1 MPRALLHVENQ
12 VYCEIDIG
20 NAPMPATPNLVD
32 SINIIEGFGQPV
44 PVLEMYL
51 YDQTGSLADE
61 FALMEGK
68 RIVVNI
74 GKSAD
79 QTTKRE
85 FRVFGF
91 SSLDTHAGPRLRVV
105 CILDAYKFVAE
116 SVSKAF
122 SGTSADAI
130 RRVASECGLQYDGPE
145 SAADE
150 MIWLNVCQNY
160 LSFTED
166 VALHGYMGKK
176 SCMYRILDSKKRL
189 IYKDLFSQLAQ
200 APEFRLMHNAVP
212 GDDSKDFI
220 IREMNTLSRGG
231 IVSHWLNYGQA
242 QYEHDLSGETVET
255 LKLNAPITKGF
266 PVHEVRDE
274 LEYSRKDMIWPDSGT
289 KASKAGNVHR
299 NYRQAYYQNKRFY
312 ALFTDGLSC
321 LMDQF
326 TDLTIAYPV
335 KLECMDLKSGDFVQ
349 NERYSGSYLLT
360 NKTIHIK
367 NGVRYHEKLTVGRPN
382 VGNAK

>member
-1 MPRALLHVENQ
+1 MPRALLHVEDQ

-20 NAPMPATPNLVD
+20 DAPMPATPNLVD
-32 SINIIEGFGQPV
+32 SINIVEGFGQAV

-51 YDQTGSLADE
+51 YDQTGSLADD

-85 FRVFGF
+85 FRVFAF
-91 SSLDTHAGPRLRVV
+91 TSMDTHVGPMLRVV
-105 CILDAYKFVAE
+105 CILDAYKYIAE
-116 SVSKAF
+116 NVSKAF

-130 RRVASECGLQYDGPE
+130 RRVASECGLQYDGPD

-166 VALHGYMGKK
+166 VALHGYTGKK
-176 SCMYRILDSKKRL
+176 SCMYRALDTKKRL
-189 IYKDLFSQLAQ
+189 IYKDLFSQLSL
-200 APEFRLMHNAVP
+200 APKNRLMHNAVP
-212 GDDSKDFI
+212 GDSSDFI
-220 IREMNTLSRGG
+220 VRELNSVSKGG
-231 IVSHWLNYGQA
+231 VVSHWFNYGHA
-242 QYEHDLSGETVET
+242 QYEHDLSGKTVET
-255 LKLNAPITKGF
+255 LKVNAPITTGF

-274 LEYSRKDMIWPDSGT
+274 FKYSRKEMTWPDSGT
-289 KASKAGNVHR
+289 KAAKAGNVHR

-312 ALFTDGLSC
+312 ALFTDSLSC
-321 LMDQF
+321 LVDQF
-326 TDLTIAYPV
+326 TDMDIVYPV
-335 KLECMDLKSGDFVQ
+335 KLEHMDLKLGDFVQ
-349 NERYSGSYLLT
+349 NERYSGAYLLT

-367 NGVRYHEKLTVGRPN
+367 NGVRYHEKLTIGRPN